1 MNVEIEER
9 GDGGWGDLGTRREGD
24 LRMGEMGRLG
34 DGRWGDWGTR
44 RLGERGTL
52 TEFKTPSEFWSYFF
66 VLKFCIPIMVMVF
79 HFLCRGFV
87 FRRSLLE
94 KPMKI

>member
-24 LRMGEMGRLG
+24 LRMGE
-34 DGRWGDWGTR
+34 TR

-66 VLKFCIPIMVMVF
+66 VLKFCIPIMVVVF

>member
-1 MNVEIEER
+1 MTWRLGER
-9 GDGGWGDLGTRREGD
+9 ETWGRGERETRREGD
-24 LRMGEMGRLG
+24 L
-34 DGRWGDWGTR
+34 GTR

-66 VLKFCIPIMVMVF
+66 VLKFCIPIMVVVF

>member
-24 LRMGEMGRLG
+24 EERG
-34 DGRWGDWGTR
+34 

-66 VLKFCIPIMVMVF
+66 VLKFCIPIMVVVF